1 MGYVYRYTP
10 YFFYVF
16 FYFFFLFI
24 NTHEY
29 AKAKK
34 LHISTLNEKTMSGLE
49 LGFKFGSL
57 G

>member
-1 MGYVYRYTP
+1 MCIGTP
-10 YFFYVF
+10 LIFSTFSF
-16 FYFFFLFI
+16 ISFFLFI

-34 LHISTLNEKTMSGLE
+34 LHISMLNEKTMSGLE